1 MSLIPSESGHFP
13 DLIGQHHGYRP
24 KARRPP
30 LKRVQSAAP
39 ARPASPAPPKKP
51 EDKGDTV
58 KSQNDVSP
66 KASPNKSAEPVE
78 FLRKNAP
85 AEKSISPRTGLP
97 IPPQRSVAQ
106 MRAKIQT
113 QETVTPRRVATRPRT
128 PPRGLA
134 VAHLTPAVEKP
145 NELPALP
152 LPLPNLAVVS
162 DEARHRS
169 SKLVRFIVCELIA
182 IGVLILAAEFDFS
195 HLSAEDL
202 VSVFWRVLAS
212 AAAVGTAVLPIIF
225 YGLPNTLRRNER

>member
-39 ARPASPAPPKKP
+39 ARPASPALPKKP
-51 EDKGDTV
+51 ENKGDTV
-58 KSQNDVSP
+58 KSQNDVGS
-66 KASPNKSAEPVE
+66 KASPKKSADPVE
-78 FLRKNAP
+78 LLGKSAP
-85 AEKSISPRTGLP
+85 ENSISPRRALP

-113 QETVTPRRVATRPRT
+113 QETVTPRRPTTRPRT

-134 VAHLTPAVEKP
+134 VTHSTPAVREKP
-145 NELPALP
+145 NELPSLP
-152 LPLPNLAVVS
+152 LPLPNLAAVS
-162 DEARHRS
+162 DEARHGS

-182 IGVLILAAEFDFS
+182 IGVLILAAKFDFS

-212 AAAVGTAVLPIIF
+212 AAAVGTALLPIIF
-225 YGLPNTLRRNER
+225 YALPDTLRRNER